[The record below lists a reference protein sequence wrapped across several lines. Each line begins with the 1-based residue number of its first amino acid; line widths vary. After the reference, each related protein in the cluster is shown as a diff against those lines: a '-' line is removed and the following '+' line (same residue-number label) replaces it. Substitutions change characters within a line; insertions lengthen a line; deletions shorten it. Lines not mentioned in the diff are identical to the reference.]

1 MLEHLLAGSI
11 GAASA
16 HSALEQTIRYTERE
30 SSDLKALYSHIVNE
44 LGTQSITQEKD
55 EDEDDLL
62 PNGFGMLS
70 DLQSQIDTLEDTISS
85 QQKEIVVLETKL
97 EDRHEEIFKYR
108 MEAQRANQENEELR
122 GKITK
127 LPRNPSLK

>member
-16 HSALEQTIRYTERE
+16 HSALEQAIRYSERE

-44 LGTQSITQEKD
+44 LGTQGVTQEIDD
-55 EDEDDLL
+55 EEDDLL

-70 DLQSQIDTLEDTISS
+70 NLQSQIDTLEETVKG
-85 QQKEIVVLETKL
+85 QQNEIAVLETKL
-97 EDRHEEIFKYR
+97 EDRYEEIFKYR
-108 MEAQRANQENEELR
+108 MQAQRANQENEELR
-122 GKITK
+122 GQLTQ